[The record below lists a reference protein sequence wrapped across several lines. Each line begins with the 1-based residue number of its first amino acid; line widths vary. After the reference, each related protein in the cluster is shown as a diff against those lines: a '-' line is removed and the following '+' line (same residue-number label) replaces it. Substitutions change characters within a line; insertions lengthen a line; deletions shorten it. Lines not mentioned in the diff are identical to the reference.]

1 MTSLF
6 LVELIGE
13 VTLHFILLHGS
24 KGSSS
29 KLERL
34 LKDFKEAM
42 IPYQLLEPLIEKNK
56 EAFHNWVIFTLNW
69 THRTDVNKNMFEHSL
84 VAHRRGLSRDGRELL
99 ANRGFV
105 MKRTL
110 FDSTLKE
117 VLLKNFDDQK

>member
-1 MTSLF
+1 MLNGT
-6 LVELIGE
+6 
-13 VTLHFILLHGS
+13 
-24 KGSSS
+24 KDSSS
-29 KLERL
+29 KPERS
-34 LKDFKEAM
+34 LKDFKEAV

-69 THRTDVNKNMFEHSL
+69 THRIDVNKNMFEHSL
-84 VAHRRGLSRDGRELL
+84 VAHRRGLSRDGRDLL

-117 VLLKNFDDQK
+117 VLLQNFYDQK